1 MVTAFAIL
9 AMFLCVFGTPYC
21 PSIHH
26 ISSGFSQDKT
36 ILILSDRHFAIKVF
50 LRAGVSLKLPGITY
64 IYFSGWGI
72 FLDFRWYFLSLLL
85 VSTNQSIW
93 LHTPL
98 NFASYLWSKTEEK
111 NSDIWTN
118 SDNLRRGK
126 PLLWQRFPQVH
137 IGPDYTYMML
147 LQKMLYYWKYNCFR
161 CSVVMAKS
169 QVIML
174 GVWKSLI
181 KKYKISI

>member
-1 MVTAFAIL
+1 MNNCIVTFEYRVMVTAFAIL
-9 AMFLCVFGTPYC
+9 AMFLCVFWYTLL
-21 PSIHH
+21 SIHPSH
-26 ISSGFSQDKT
+26 FFRFLSRLILIL
-36 ILILSDRHFAIKVF
+36 ILILSDSHFAIKVF

-85 VSTNQSIW
+85 VSSNQSIW

-126 PLLWQRFPQVH
+126 PLVSPNLNFPNGIH
-137 IGPDYTYMML
+137 GFSNPSTSC
-147 LQKMLYYWKYNCFR
+147 KNLYCTCR
-161 CSVVMAKS
+161 QPKS
-169 QVIML
+169 KQMFMP
-174 GVWKSLI
+174 SLC
-181 KKYKISI
+181 